1 MQNEVQSYREN
12 LIKSDGVRRISFEKR
27 RKSSSFVHFYGF
39 KSKIMKRICIV
50 EDEESIGELLRMNL
64 EMENFEVKLF
74 NHGGRALQN
83 MHDLLSSD
91 LLILDV
97 MLPEKSGLEI
107 CQEVR
112 KKSLVPILILSAK
125 GSTSDRIQGLK
136 LGANDYL
143 AKPFDLE
150 ELLLRVNNLLP
161 QNLEAEKE
169 LVIGENKVNL
179 VTYEVQLGGGETKTL
194 SKREIELLELFNEK
208 KGQVVSRND
217 ILDRLWGTENFPTS
231 RTIDNYILA
240 FRKMFEKDPK
250 NPQYFHS
257 IRSVGYKFTP

>member
-1 MQNEVQSYREN
+1 MN
-12 LIKSDGVRRISFEKR
+12 
-27 RKSSSFVHFYGF
+27 
-39 KSKIMKRICIV
+39 RICIV

-64 EMENFEVKLF
+64 EMENFEVQLF
-74 NHGGRALQN
+74 NHGGKALQN
-83 MHDLLSSD
+83 IADLLASD

-112 KKSLVPILILSAK
+112 KTSQVPILILSAK
-125 GSTSDRIQGLK
+125 GSTSDRVQGLK

-150 ELLLRVNNLLP
+150 ELLLRVNNLIP
-161 QNLEAEKE
+161 QKTESSQQLI
-169 LVIGENKVNL
+169 IGDNQVNL
-179 VTYEVQLGGGETKTL
+179 ITYNVHFKNGEVKTL
-194 SKREIELLELFNEK
+194 SKREIELLELFSEK
-208 KGQVVSRND
+208 EGQVISRD
-217 ILDRLWGTENFPTS
+217 EILDKLWGTESFPTS

-240 FRKMFEKDPK
+240 FRKMFEQDPK